1 MVGLC
6 PRLNTASRAFLAQ
19 QRNAVLVGGTGSG
32 EAHLAVA
39 TAHLASPSTEGHSAK
54 VRLLVTMIEVRS

>member
-32 EAHLAVA
+32 KAHLAVA
-39 TAHLASPSTEGHSAK
+39 TAHLGVAEH
-54 VRLLVTMIEVRS
+54 